1 MWKCRHI
8 NNSVIRR
15 RCFAGNNKTVLA
27 INDANLQHTIE
38 ATKYNRA
45 ILHPQCNFSGSYL
58 RHSRIKCVK
67 FCFNTGLITSR
78 DVNGISHFHIAQRR
92 PFRHYNVSRNRRSCS
107 KECSP
112 SMGWMSWQWF
122 SCCSWL
128 WMMFS
133 TCSRTRST
141 LLLLR
146 MQRASATRASETRV
160 TTMPSHTYRITCT
173 QQILNS

>member
-1 MWKCRHI
+1 MTPSLEVLLWVAVVLRELSPLSRYPPAMWKCRHI

-67 FCFNTGLITSR
+67 FCFNTGMITCRKSCQR
-78 DVNGISHFHIAQRR
+78 DFTISHCPEKAPNTGPLQVFS
-92 PFRHYNVSRNRRSCS
+92 FRHYNVSRN
-107 KECSP
+107 P
-112 SMGWMSWQWF
+112 V
-122 SCCSWL
+122 
-128 WMMFS
+128 
-133 TCSRTRST
+133 
-141 LLLLR
+141 LLKL
-146 MQRASATRASETRV
+146 
-160 TTMPSHTYRITCT
+160 
-173 QQILNS
+173 

>member
-1 MWKCRHI
+1 MTPSLEVLLWVAVVLRELSPLSRYPPAMWKCRHI

-67 FCFNTGLITSR
+67 FCFNTGMITSR
-78 DVNGISHFHIAQRR
+78 AVNGISTFHIAQRR
-92 PFRHYNVSRNRRSCS
+92 PLIRALSSSRHYNVSRNPVEAVV
-107 KECSP
+107 K
-112 SMGWMSWQWF
+112 
-122 SCCSWL
+122 
-128 WMMFS
+128 S
-133 TCSRTRST
+133 TPH
-141 LLLLR
+141 L
-146 MQRASATRASETRV
+146 AWAG
-160 TTMPSHTYRITCT
+160 
-173 QQILNS
+173 